1 MKKFKLAT
9 ILTCI
14 LASMVLISCGDKKD
28 DISKEDNTKPGI
40 SQDSSDNTNSDE
52 KDNEDKDDTTE
63 NDTSKDD
70 KDKDNDD
77 NKDDDNDNNKD
88 DDKNQA
94 TINYDKYYNGTNKLS
109 LDIPNKGIA
118 DMFCDYELKKLS
130 SDELQVTT
138 SSLRGSFKGTLKKSN
153 NSYTGTLKSITDSE
167 SYKVEAF
174 ITDHAIKIIETENNT
189 DKTTTFYLKS
199 QTYEVKTGDKSL
211 EKSSFKLT
219 PLN

>member
-14 LASMVLISCGDKKD
+14 IASMFLISCGDKKENVNKD
-28 DISKEDNTKPGI
+28 TDTKPGV
-40 SQDSSDNTNSDE
+40 SQDNSDVVDSTDKDDKNDSKEKDTDKNKDETIE
-52 KDNEDKDDTTE
+52 KDNDEDK
-63 NDTSKDD
+63 N
-70 KDKDNDD
+70 D
-77 NKDDDNDNNKD
+77 NKEN
-88 DDKNQA
+88 DKNQ
-94 TINYDKYYNGTNKLS
+94 TTVNNDKYYNGTNKLS

-118 DMFCDYELKKLS
+118 DMFCDYELKKLP

-138 SSLRGSFKGTLKKSN
+138 SSLRGSFKGTLKKVDN
-153 NSYTGTLKSITDSE
+153 AYTGTLKSTTDSE
-167 SYKVEAF
+167 NYNVEIF
-174 ITDHAIKIIETENNT
+174 LTDHAIKIIETENNT